1 MFLNIAF
8 LDVLH
13 GDSIV
18 ATFDDDN
25 NRKACIVVDGGE
37 TKEAA
42 KRLAAYLKHEH
53 VETIDLLIATHIDA
67 DHVNGLVNLLRHESS
82 SRNSWNKGRR
92 KCIRYYWGPKADP
105 NWTQEPRVARGVRGN
120 GITSKRE
127 TMSFVTQS
135 VKQNQ
140 TLNDLVEQHIVDT
153 DNMFYPSLQDKPPL
167 RLFEKVTIDLLAP
180 DRQIMDS
187 EIQKKALTVV
197 NVHALG
203 GMAHDSH
210 ANRGPLT
217 LQDLVN
223 IVDSN
228 AEYMAEIAKRTA
240 NNQSIVIKLAPKSAR
255 SKKWSFL
262 LTGDAEH
269 ESCAMMRNTASVKKK
284 LRSRVLKVPHHGSVN
299 GIDESTF
306 KRIQPHYSIICV
318 GQKHGLPDAPTLNLV
333 KSRRNAKL
341 FCTQRNN
348 HPKKPGPCLNKRRCV
363 RKTKSAFRSLRFEI
377 DLGTGS
383 ERVRAFKF
391 YSGDQRIRF
400 VNERPW
406 CPERRW

>member
-1 MFLNIAF
+1 M
-8 LDVLH
+8 
-13 GDSIV
+13 
-18 ATFDDDN
+18 T
-25 NRKACIVVDGGE
+25 
-37 TKEAA
+37 
-42 KRLAAYLKHEH
+42 
-53 VETIDLLIATHIDA
+53 
-67 DHVNGLVNLLRHESS
+67 
-82 SRNSWNKGRR
+82 
-92 KCIRYYWGPKADP
+92 
-105 NWTQEPRVARGVRGN
+105 
-120 GITSKRE
+120 
-127 TMSFVTQS
+127 FVTQS

-153 DNMFYPSLQDKPPL
+153 DNIFYPSLQDKPPL
-167 RLFEKVTIDLLAP
+167 RLFENVNIDLLAP

-187 EIQKKALTVV
+187 EIQKKAMTVV
-197 NVHALG
+197 NMRALG
-203 GMAHDSH
+203 GMARDSH
-210 ANRGPLT
+210 ANRGRLT
-217 LQDLVN
+217 LQELVN

-228 AEYMAEIAKRTA
+228 AEHMAEIAKRTA

-269 ESCAMMRNTASVKKK
+269 ESCEMMMSTASVKRK

-299 GIDESTF
+299 GIDQSTF
-306 KRIQPHYSIICV
+306 TRIQPDYSIIAV

-400 VNERPW
+400 VNERLW
-406 CPERRW
+406 CPERGW